1 MIRITCLYIF
11 LYLNIHLYE
20 QNYIKTYLFL
30 KAKMDLKHIILRKL
44 YRRRVIGGKHT
55 AVEHL
60 TKGLPRHLAGAAKN
74 AVKELVKEGFILT
87 KSTSYGLQVSLNP
100 EKIDE
105 ITKIIE
111 E

>member
-1 MIRITCLYIF
+1 MDI
-11 LYLNIHLYE
+11 
-20 QNYIKTYLFL
+20 
-30 KAKMDLKHIILRKL
+30 AKIILRKL

-60 TKGLPRHLAGAAKN
+60 TKGLPRHAAGAAKEII
-74 AVKELVKEGFILT
+74 KELIKQGFIIP

-105 ITKIIE
+105 ISKIIE
-111 E
+111 ER